1 MEEMI
6 KLYDLDYDKP
16 DMDEDLLMHFGILGM
31 KWGVRKDR
39 NKSGKGK
46 ISKHKAKKLR
56 KRRIK
61 SLKKARK
68 IRAKKRQEEQQIQ
81 KSKEDIIRTKDIAAM
96 LKKVDNFSNQEIN
109 DILTRLDTEQKL
121 RDRVKKEAEAKMPK
135 GKKLW
140 KKAKSDVGE
149 GLSRGASSVLKTVSE
164 NLVKVGVRELARNSA
179 LGDEEAEQLI
189 DQLFKEKKK

>member
-1 MEEMI
+1 MDENL

-16 DMDEDLLMHFGILGM
+16 ELGDDLLMHFGILGM

-56 KRRIK
+56 RRRIK

-81 KSKEDIIRTKDIAAM
+81 KSKEDIVRTKDIASM
-96 LKKVDNFSNQEIN
+96 LKNVDKFSNQEIN
-109 DILTRLDTEQKL
+109 DMLTRLDTEQKL
-121 RDRVKKEAEAKMPK
+121 RDRVAKEAEAKMPK
-135 GKKLW
+135 GKRFL
-140 KKAKSDVGE
+140 KKSAESVKSGV
-149 GLSRGASSVLKTVSE
+149 SSGTQSILKTVGE
-164 NLVKVGVRELARNSA
+164 NAVKIGVRELAKQSA
-179 LGDEEAEQLI
+179 LGDEETEKLI